1 MEPGCV
7 KGLHSLLKRG
17 GRDDVDP
24 KSTRRSSGCDRPH
37 DVPIDL
43 QRAYKRTLQL
53 TISRLRAYGEKWK
66 LWCDKNRHTGLK
78 SIIPVDKRDRTVI
91 EQDMEGDYQLHPILI
106 QEFTRIQQE
115 ISRKKA

>member
-1 MEPGCV
+1 MSSRQSSCV
-7 KGLHSLLKRG
+7 QKCCGESKH
-17 GRDDVDP
+17 
-24 KSTRRSSGCDRPH
+24 RRSE
-37 DVPIDL
+37 
-43 QRAYKRTLQL
+43 RTNVRCMQL

-66 LWCDKNRHTGLK
+66 LWCNKNRHTGLK